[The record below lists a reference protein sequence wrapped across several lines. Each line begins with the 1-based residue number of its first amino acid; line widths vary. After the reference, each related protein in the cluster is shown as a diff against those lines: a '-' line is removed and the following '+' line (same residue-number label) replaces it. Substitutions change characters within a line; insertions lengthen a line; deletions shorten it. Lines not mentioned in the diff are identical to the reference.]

1 MTWTEDETWEED
13 WESTDRE
20 EQGAEETAPETPAPS
35 HLKTERDDTLDLE
48 AVGVYEDRVERVEAA
63 GAAPPRSPRAKQ
75 NLRFAP
81 YHFDYPPLKLEY
93 KYDTKVSKRL
103 SVVLRHDKGE
113 FNLHFFNN
121 ATAEV
126 DAILDLPIMREV
138 GARQDTLISC
148 VYYNSKQRFRLLWL
162 HDPSRSGPTLVLGAV
177 QGHSKAV
184 DYDSVHERVDPS
196 RVPDLIHGTHY
207 DFYKKIFKEGL
218 LPGAGNKEWRDQL
231 HLLAASTDLGS
242 KLLPPKCDIV
252 LHIDPA
258 LATGCRFYKSANGYY
273 LTGEPIGPQAISAVT
288 IRETRERVEAEK
300 EGSPPL
306 PSTVLQAL
314 LRNQLGG
321 RRQTAK
327 AQSSESSHR
336 RAYMALWQLVGLGHT
351 SAPSLL
357 TSWIS
362 PLLQEPPALTATNG
376 WSRRPTD
383 RPDQVPNSRTSTE
396 FPGHQPVHQHLDRT
410 WRFSRPCPQGWGHG
424 VEVDMFLS
432 CLLALVTLTACLPAC
447 FPLHSSLCTHT
458 LAHTA

>member
-1 MTWTEDETWEED
+1 MRTG
-13 WESTDRE
+13 SRGLR
-20 EQGAEETAPETPAPS
+20 QQVRRLPNLPRPS
-35 HLKTERDDTLDLE
+35 KANVSPLIILITH
-48 AVGVYEDRVERVEAA
+48 
-63 GAAPPRSPRAKQ
+63 PR
-75 NLRFAP
+75 
-81 YHFDYPPLKLEY
+81 KLEY

-162 HDPSRSGPTLVLGAV
+162 HDSSRSGPTLVLGAV

-196 RVPDLIHGTHY
+196 RVPVLIHGTHY

-218 LPGAGNKEWRDQL
+218 LPGAGNKEWRDQI
-231 HLLAASTDLGS
+231 HLLAASTDLNS

-288 IRETRERVEAEK
+288 IRETKERVEAGERR
-300 EGSPPL
+300 L
-306 PSTVLQAL
+306 PSFAVYSFAGLAAKSARRPPPDGQCTVFGVFAPPSIHGLVAACWVRL
-314 LRNQLGG
+314 LFYLKSPN
-321 RRQTAK
+321 
-327 AQSSESSHR
+327 
-336 RAYMALWQLVGLGHT
+336 LVAATPVAGAE
-351 SAPSLL
+351 APLV
-357 TSWIS
+357 
-362 PLLQEPPALTATNG
+362 LTATKG
-376 WSRRPTD
+376 WSRRPAD
-383 RPDQVPNSRTSTE
+383 QPDQVPRSRTSTE
-396 FPGHQPVHQHLDRT
+396 FPGT
-410 WRFSRPCPQGWGHG
+410 CPCTCIPTGPGDFTTSPTRLGAW
-424 VEVDMFLS
+424 
-432 CLLALVTLTACLPAC
+432 C
-447 FPLHSSLCTHT
+447 
-458 LAHTA
+458 